1 MRKHIDQQVSVT
13 HEDDKTVLAS
23 LIKQCGRDSA
33 VPTVFALDAL
43 QAGSETTGL
52 QSNFLLY
59 LVAKFPEVQEK
70 LYTEICDTIGPQGR
84 LTEAAL
90 GKMSY
95 TKACLTEAM
104 RMNPVSLGGM
114 RLLDRDTVIG
124 GYQVNVVFCTGTLYG
139 AFDSTTKNI
148 LQIPKGTEV
157 IRCGYSAGWDKRNF
171 TDPSLFLPE
180 RWLRGNKDRHESN
193 SFANIPF
200 GHGAR

>member
-1 MRKHIDQQVSVT
+1 MYYFLASSISETYDVVRKHIDQQVSVT

-33 VPTVFALDAL
+33 VPTVFAMDAL

-84 LTEAAL
+84 LTEASLA
-90 GKMSY
+90 KMSY

-114 RLLDRDTVIG
+114 RLLERDTVIG
-124 GYQVNVVFCTGTLYG
+124 GYQVNVVVFCTRTLLD
-139 AFDSTTKNI
+139 F
-148 LQIPKGTEV
+148 
-157 IRCGYSAGWDKRNF
+157 
-171 TDPSLFLPE
+171 
-180 RWLRGNKDRHESN
+180 
-193 SFANIPF
+193 
-200 GHGAR
+200 